1 MLVQITTGLRDNQ
14 LIHLPDQLLF
24 ARHAW
29 ERLNLWD
36 GQLMYKGG
44 NGSAAVWVRLSPP
57 VARRR
62 HLKSHFLKASY
73 SRV

>member
-14 LIHLPDQLLF
+14 LIHLPVQFLF

-44 NGSAAVWVRLSPP
+44 NGSVAVWVRLSPP
-57 VARRR
+57 VARTPP
-62 HLKSHFLKASY
+62 LLEPFPK
-73 SRV
+73 V